1 MPPPATQDEG
11 RTAPSEKRG
20 RRLAG
25 PLPYVVAA
33 VLAVV
38 LVVVTVVRGGAADVT
53 NEALGDQQLKIMAPA
68 DPGGGWDQTSRAMQA
83 SLKELAG
90 RTEVYNVGGAGGTIG
105 LSQFAQLDGQSHQ
118 LMTTGL
124 IMVGAIAANGSANT
138 LDEVTPLARLT
149 TDSQVIV
156 VPAESDIM
164 TMEDLADRM
173 RDQLSSVSFA
183 GGSAGGAEQILAG
196 LVAKDLELN
205 PGDVN
210 YIAHSGGGE
219 AVATLL
225 SGSAVA
231 GISGISEIKAQI
243 DAGQMRALAVSSA
256 ERVGVLPDVPTL
268 RESDIDVELTNWRG
282 VVAPAGITT
291 EQEQALESLVMAMTE
306 TDEWQE
312 TLAREGWGDVAL
324 AGPQFETFLDDEIVR
339 TTQIVDELG
348 LSEEQR

>member
-1 MPPPATQDEG
+1 MPPPPAPDEE
-11 RTAPSEKRG
+11 RAAPSGERP
-20 RRLAG
+20 RRARG

-38 LVVVTVVRGGAADVT
+38 LVTVTVTRGGTSDVADQ
-53 NEALGDQQLKIMAPA
+53 ALGDQQLKIMAPA

-83 SLKELAG
+83 ALQELAG

-138 LDEVTPLARLT
+138 LADVTPLARLT

-156 VPAESDIM
+156 VPAASDIE
-164 TMEDLADRM
+164 TMDDLADRM
-173 RDQLSSVSFA
+173 RERLPSVSFA
-183 GGSAGGAEQILAG
+183 GGSAGGTEQILAG
-196 LVAKDLELN
+196 LVAKDLGLD

-243 DAGQMRALAVSSA
+243 DAGQMRPLAVSSA
-256 ERVGVLPDVPTL
+256 ERVELLPDVPTL
-268 RESDIDVELTNWRG
+268 RESGIDVELTNWRG

-291 EQEQALESLVMAMTE
+291 EQEQALEDLVMAMTE
-306 TDEWQE
+306 TDEWQA
-312 TLAREGWGDVAL
+312 TVRREGWGDVAL
-324 AGPQFETFLDDEIVR
+324 AGPEFEEFLDDEIVR
-339 TTQIVDELG
+339 TTQIIDELG
-348 LSEEQR
+348 LSGAR

>member
-1 MPPPATQDEG
+1 MPAPPAPDEE
-11 RTAPSEKRG
+11 RAAPSEPRP
-20 RRLAG
+20 RRSRG
-25 PLPYVVAA
+25 PLPYVAAA
-33 VLAVV
+33 VLAAV
-38 LVVVTVVRGGAADVT
+38 LVTVTALRGGTSDVAD
-53 NEALGDQQLKIMAPA
+53 EALGDQQLKIMAPA

-83 SLKELAG
+83 ALKELAG

-124 IMVGAIAANGSANT
+124 IMVGAVAANGSANT
-138 LDEVTPLARLT
+138 LDDVTPLARLT

-156 VPAESDIM
+156 VPAASDIE
-164 TMEDLADRM
+164 TMADLADRM
-173 RDQLSSVSFA
+173 RDRLPSVSFA
-183 GGSAGGAEQILAG
+183 GGSAGGTEQILAG
-196 LVAKDLELN
+196 LVAKDLGLD

-243 DAGQMRALAVSSA
+243 DAGQMRPLAVSSA
-256 ERVGVLPDVPTL
+256 ERVELLPDVPTL
-268 RESDIDVELTNWRG
+268 RESGIDVELTNWRG

-291 EQEQALESLVMAMTE
+291 EQEQALEDLVMAMTE
-306 TDEWQE
+306 TDEWQATVE
-312 TLAREGWGDVAL
+312 REGWGDVAL
-324 AGPQFETFLDDEIVR
+324 AGPEFEEFLDDEIVR
-339 TTQIVDELG
+339 TTQIIDELG
-348 LSEEQR
+348 LSGAR